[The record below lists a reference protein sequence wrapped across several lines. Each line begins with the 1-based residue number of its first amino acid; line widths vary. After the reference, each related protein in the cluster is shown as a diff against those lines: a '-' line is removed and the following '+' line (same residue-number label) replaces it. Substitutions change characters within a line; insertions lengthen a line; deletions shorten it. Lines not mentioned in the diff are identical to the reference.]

1 MNGDDI
7 HYGLRM
13 KLNAELNSNLDI
25 GDQPTSLRLRVRL
38 RRELNRPFRP
48 MDRLIGD
55 YTRIDNQL
63 FEDLGEPRHV

>member
-13 KLNAELNSNLDI
+13 RLNSDLNNAI
-25 GDQPTSLRLRVRL
+25 KDQPTSLRIRVRI
-38 RRELNRPFRP
+38 RRELNRSFRP
-48 MDRLIGD
+48 NMDRLLGD